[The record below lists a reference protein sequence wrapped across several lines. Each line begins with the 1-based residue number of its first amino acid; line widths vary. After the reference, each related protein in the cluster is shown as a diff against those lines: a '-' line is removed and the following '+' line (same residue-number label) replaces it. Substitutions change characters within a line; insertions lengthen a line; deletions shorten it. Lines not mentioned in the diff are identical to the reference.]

1 MAFHCRACASIRS
14 TALLLVLLSLG
25 GCSAFYEL
33 SPEVQQR
40 IASESEALS
49 PKITEDE
56 AVQEAASS
64 AIRREMALPEPIAI
78 PESAALRDYV
88 QLALSRNPRI
98 QARIRDI
105 EALGLR
111 VPQVSSLSDPML
123 SIVPPTGDM
132 VQTAGGEMGGAIGLS
147 QGMPWPGKL
156 SAMGRAAE
164 QVVRIALSN
173 LDTERLRV
181 IADVKQAYADL
192 YQAQVSIDVSRELET
207 LLQRVRDSA
216 QARVAAGTTSQQ
228 DLLRSEV
235 ELYALTNT
243 RIDYEQQFTTTAARL
258 NILMDR
264 AVDAPLPAPRAIEPE
279 PLQWRLLDLLRRTD
293 ETSPQLA
300 ALRQAVQ
307 RDLVNVELA
316 KLQYY
321 PDFSLGGLFT
331 FIMNGGRSPV
341 ANGDDV
347 WSLNVGVTLPIWFDK
362 LRSGVLQRNAETLA
376 SALRYRSG
384 RNDVLFALQNL
395 LVRVDTDYRKAILLR
410 DGILPRAQQAVSVA
424 QSGYEA
430 GRVDFATLLAGWRRL
445 LELSLDYH
453 RSLASLERNLSE
465 VEFIAG
471 GDLQLRDPQE
481 KRP

>member
-1 MAFHCRACASIRS
+1 MAIRS
-14 TALLLVLLSLG
+14 VVDAAAGRITLPLLLFALG

-40 IASESEALS
+40 IADESEHLE
-49 PKITEDE
+49 PKISDDD
-56 AVQEAASS
+56 AVQQQAA
-64 AIRREMALPEPIAI
+64 
-78 PESAALRDYV
+78 AALQRELPLPAAIELPASATLTDYIE
-88 QLALSRNPRI
+88 LALRRNPRL

-147 QGMPWPGKL
+147 QGIPWPGKL
-156 SAMGRAAE
+156 TAMGRAAE

-192 YQAQVSIDVSRELET
+192 YQAQVSIDVSRELEL

-228 DLLRSEV
+228 DLLRAEV

-243 RIDYEQQFTTTAARL
+243 RIDYEQQFRTSAARL

-264 AVDAPLPAPRAIEPE
+264 AVDAALPAPGPIEPE
-279 PLQWRLLDLLRRTD
+279 PLQWRLLALLQRTD
-293 ETSPQLA
+293 ETSPHLI

-307 RDLVNVELA
+307 RDLINVELA

-331 FIMNGGRSPV
+331 FIMNSGRSPV
-341 ANGDDV
+341 ADGSDV

-362 LRSGVLQRNAETLA
+362 LRSGVLQRNAEALA
-376 SALRYRSG
+376 SVLRYRSG
-384 RNDVLFALQNL
+384 RNDALFALQSL
-395 LVRVDTDYRKAILLR
+395 LVRVDSDYRKGVLLR
-410 DGILPRAQQAVSVA
+410 DGILPRAQQAVLVA
-424 QSGYEA
+424 QSGYET

-453 RSLASLERNLSE
+453 RALANLERNLSE
-465 VEFIAG
+465 VELVAG
-471 GDLQLRDPQE
+471 GDLQRREPQE
-481 KRP
+481 RRP